1 MKLNHNI
8 LSAGILVSALLA
20 LASCSEPPAVDV
32 ETSKAERNAINSGNR
47 NFNDS
52 NFIASIADYQRAIAT
67 NPSNPVSQFNLAA
80 ARYAELK
87 KQGLAH
93 GSEANSPD
101 RDTLLSEVSEIYSNL
116 AKNSAHDLIVEKS
129 SYNHGNLLFNNN
141 DYQGSIN
148 QYKEALRRNP
158 QNDSARINLRIA
170 QLKLQQQQSNNSDN
184 QDQQQEQ
191 QQQQEQPDNKD
202 QQKDQQQQQQ
212 NQQQNQQQQNQQQ
225 NQQHQKGADN
235 SEQIL
240 KAMENA
246 ESSTRNKVN
255 EKEAKE
261 QQQSRRNVAKPW

>member
-32 ETSKAERNAINSGNR
+32 ETTKAERNAINSGNR
-47 NFNDS
+47 HFNDS

-191 QQQQEQPDNKD
+191 QQQQQEQNQDKKGQQQD
-202 QQKDQQQQQQ
+202 QQ
-212 NQQQNQQQQNQQQ
+212 QQQNQQQQNQQQ